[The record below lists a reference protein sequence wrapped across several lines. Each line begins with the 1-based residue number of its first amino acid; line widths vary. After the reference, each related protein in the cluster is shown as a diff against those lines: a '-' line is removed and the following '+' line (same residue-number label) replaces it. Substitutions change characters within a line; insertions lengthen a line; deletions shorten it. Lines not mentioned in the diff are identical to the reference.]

1 MHLYYIQ
8 KRNPAPCSNMNESW
22 KHYAKPNKPVTI
34 GHMLYKSI
42 DIKCSEQANPWRE
55 NVD

>member
-8 KRNPAPCSNMNESW
+8 KYNPAPCSNVNASC
-22 KHYAKPNKPVTI
+22 KHYAKPRKPVTK
-34 GHMLYKSI
+34 GHVLYKSI